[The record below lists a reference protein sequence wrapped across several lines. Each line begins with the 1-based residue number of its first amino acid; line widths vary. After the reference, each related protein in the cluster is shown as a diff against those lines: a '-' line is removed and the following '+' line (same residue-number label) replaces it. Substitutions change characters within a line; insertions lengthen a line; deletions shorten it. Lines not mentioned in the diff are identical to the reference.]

1 MSAAIRGL
9 CLAEST
15 RPTHTVGNKPT
26 PPAGLG
32 SRLIK
37 RKKGGEGKSNT
48 PSSKGYQAY
57 STQGLCRSQ
66 LGLFS
71 LSLHMLCVTG
81 SVVGKHIHTWPLSN
95 GSCQSK
101 GFLSRGYH

>member
-32 SRLIK
+32 SRLIEEERRRGREQHPFIK
-37 RKKGGEGKSNT
+37 RV
-48 PSSKGYQAY
+48 SSLLPTGIVSVAI
-57 STQGLCRSQ
+57 RVVFFF
-66 LGLFS
+66 FS
-71 LSLHMLCVTG
+71 SLHMLCVTG
-81 SVVGKHIHTWPLSN
+81 SVVGKHIHTWPP
-95 GSCQSK
+95 
-101 GFLSRGYH
+101 